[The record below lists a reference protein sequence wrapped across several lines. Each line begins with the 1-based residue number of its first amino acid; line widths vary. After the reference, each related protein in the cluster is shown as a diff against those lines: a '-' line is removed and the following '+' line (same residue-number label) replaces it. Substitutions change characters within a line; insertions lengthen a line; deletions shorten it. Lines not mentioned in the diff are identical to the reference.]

1 MPYLPCLNTKA
12 IACIWCVVS
21 SFNSDKNK
29 ARSRASSKTLKF
41 CCLWFLIK
49 QALRSWQMW
58 LFLSFL
64 SSVIYNVKNYIH
76 THTHTHTHT
85 HRFVVHNIWMHC
97 CCGSLDNIIL
107 LQNYAIFFAFFFL
120 DGKTR
125 SIKQKWI
132 LIILYH
138 GFVHIKRE

>member
-76 THTHTHTHT
+76 THTHTHTQVCSAQYMNALLLWKSWQYYFVTKLRYFLCFLFFGRKNKIHKTEMDTNHT
-85 HRFVVHNIWMHC
+85 ISWVC
-97 CCGSLDNIIL
+97 S
-107 LQNYAIFFAFFFL
+107 Y
-120 DGKTR
+120 
-125 SIKQKWI
+125 
-132 LIILYH
+132 
-138 GFVHIKRE
+138 